1 MRERAWIV
9 ALLLGGCVFPS
20 DSPTGIEFSWA
31 LFEVEPSDGD
41 DGRRVLTCA
50 AQGVDTVIAA
60 IRDVDDHERA
70 GRFRF
75 GCDEGYQTARD
86 LARSS
91 SDAFVELHPGDYDV
105 ALYSDR
111 PEQPL
116 ELLALRTVEV
126 LERAVTLE
134 LWEFTLAP
142 VDWTLALR
150 SRDGCTEA
158 AFRLEFADPQGALG
172 ELEVDEDGAPEPVL
186 YRAALVS
193 DRGLGVAGQTHA
205 CPEIHG
211 THRFV
216 GVDRGRYRLVVDVDG
231 AECAI
236 EVGLGESATTAL
248 DLAALPCS
256 R

>member
-1 MRERAWIV
+1 VGDRAWLV

-50 AQGVDTVIAA
+50 AQGVDTVAVQI
-60 IRDVDDHERA
+60 DDIDDPERA

-75 GCDEGYQTARD
+75 ACDDGYQTASD

-91 SDAFVELHPGDYDV
+91 SAAFLELDPGEYDV
-105 ALYSDR
+105 ALFSDA

-116 ELLALRTVEV
+116 EPLAVRTVDV

-142 VDWTLALR
+142 VNWTLALK
-150 SRDGCTEA
+150 SEGACTEV
-158 AFRLEFADPQGALG
+158 AFSLFYADPQGSLG
-172 ELEVDEDGAPEPVL
+172 AIDFDEDGTPEPVL
-186 YRAALVS
+186 YRETLVS
-193 DRGLGVAGQTHA
+193 DRGLGVAGQGSA
-205 CPEIHG
+205 CAEIHG

-216 GVDRGRYRLVVDVDG
+216 SLDRGRYRLEIAVDG
-231 AECAI
+231 AQCAI
-236 EVGLGESATTAL
+236 EVDLGASVTTPI
-248 DLAALPCS
+248 DLAALPCGD
-256 R
+256 

>member
-1 MRERAWIV
+1 MRERACIA

-31 LFEVEPSDGD
+31 LFEGEPSDGD
-41 DGRRVLTCA
+41 EGRRVLTCA
-50 AQGVDTVIAA
+50 AQGVGTVVAEVN
-60 IRDVDDHERA
+60 DVDDPARA

-75 GCDEGYQTARD
+75 ACDEGYQTARD
-86 LARSS
+86 LARNS

-105 ALYSDR
+105 ALYSEV

-116 ELLALRTVEV
+116 ELLALRTVDV

-150 SRDGCTEA
+150 SEQGCSEA
-158 AFRLEFADPQGALG
+158 AFSLYYADPQEALG

-193 DRGLGVAGQTHA
+193 DRGLGVAGQA
-205 CPEIHG
+205 SVCPEIHG
-211 THRFV
+211 THRFA
-216 GVDRGRYRLVVDVDG
+216 GLDRGRYRLVVDVDG

-236 EVGLGESATTAL
+236 EVDLGESATTAL

-256 R
+256 S